1 MKRVS
6 LRHGD
11 RKKMDKAQEVLEGTI
26 VHRRP
31 FHVEDGIWHFVV
43 VGPHANGMSSIR
55 TGTAEQARIQ
65 AAPIYIAT
73 LGGPHIAETDG
84 IPIEEFAS
92 GDLPAELAGLRIFHL
107 SPLRPLSIT
116 ARRQG
121 PPMNEAVAEAMERYK
136 GNETAIIETPDEA
149 YWALSVLKYLDESD
163 LFFPDPVL
171 SRFYSRIGHGAGQ
184 MPH

>member
-1 MKRVS
+1 ME
-6 LRHGD
+6 
-11 RKKMDKAQEVLEGTI
+11 KAQEVLEGTI
-26 VHRRP
+26 IHRRP
-31 FHVEDGIWHFVV
+31 FNVRDGIWHFVV
-43 VGPHANGMSSIR
+43 VGPHANGMSSVR
-55 TGTAEQARIQ
+55 TGAAEQARIQ
-65 AAPIYIAT
+65 AAQIYIAT
-73 LGGPHIAETDG
+73 LGGPRIAEADG
-84 IPIEEFAS
+84 IPIEEFAG
-92 GDLPAELAGLRIFHL
+92 GDLPVELSGLKIFHL

-121 PPMNEAVAEAMERYK
+121 PPMSEAVAETLERYK

-171 SRFYSRIGHGAGQ
+171 SRFYSRIGHNAGQ